1 MRQRQRFALVVRDVD
16 GGDPQVALQ
25 PLQLEAHALAQLRIQ
40 VGKRLVQEQQA
51 RLHDQ
56 RPGERK
62 TLLLAA
68 RQPGRLA
75 ARQLLERDHLQH
87 SQYAFLDLALAELAP
102 ADPQRKRGV
111 LEHRHVRPD
120 GVRLEYHAQPAP
132 VRRHEDAALRRVHDI
147 AADRDFPLPR
157 PLQAGDGAQRGG
169 LAAAA
174 RSEQSKQLA
183 LGHFEGHLVRG
194 TDRLAALVDILGAQS
209 RHAQHVTRP

>member
-1 MRQRQRFALVVRDVD
+1 MRQGQRFALVVRDVD
-16 GGDPQVALQ
+16 GGDSQVALQ

-68 RQPGRLA
+68 GELRRLPVGH
-75 ARQLLERDHLQH
+75 LLQGDHLEYPRH
-87 SQYAFLDLALAELAP
+87 TLLDFLSGESLLR
-102 ADPQRKRGV
+102 DPKRESRI

-157 PLQAGDGAQRGG
+157 PFKAGDGAQRGG

-174 RSEQSKQLA
+174 RPEKREQLA
-183 LGHFEGHLVRG
+183 LRHLEGHLVRG
-194 TDRLAALVDILGAQS
+194 TDRLAALVDIFGAQS